1 MEEVEAL
8 CTRLAIMVNGFVLT
22 IKITR
27 KTTDTN
33 KNSSNELI
41 KSESDEM
48 VEERNALKE
57 FVKTEFEGAV
67 LKEEYYDLLTFHVP
81 SHELKWSE
89 IFGILENAKSRLNIE
104 D

>member
-1 MEEVEAL
+1 
-8 CTRLAIMVNGFVLT
+8 
-22 IKITR
+22 
-27 KTTDTN
+27 
-33 KNSSNELI
+33 
-41 KSESDEM
+41 M

-104 D
+104 DYSITQATLEQIFLSFTKYQRQTDE